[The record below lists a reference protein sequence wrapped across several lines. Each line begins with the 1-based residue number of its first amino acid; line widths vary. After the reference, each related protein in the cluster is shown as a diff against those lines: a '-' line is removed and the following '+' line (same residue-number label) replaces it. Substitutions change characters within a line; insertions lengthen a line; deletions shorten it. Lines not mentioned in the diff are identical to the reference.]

1 MTKRHPAVGIALP
14 DEAVAG
20 SGAVNPVQTSTYLL
34 GASNPITFGAATQIN
49 ALSNVGV
56 YGGSGQS
63 WTVANYGSIQGQ
75 LDGIHLVSPGSTVTN
90 WGTIIGSGTSIG
102 VLLQN
107 GGSVTNQSGG
117 SISGYVGVAIGG
129 AGGTVTN
136 AGSISAGETAVFV
149 ASGSL
154 DNESGGTLS
163 MTTSGLSTLTA
174 YVGGGGSV
182 SNAGTITNAG
192 YNTAAVVLG
201 DGGRVTNS
209 GTIST
214 TGVLDSA
221 VYTLKGGTV
230 TNSGRLLVSADSS
243 AGVIFLNGGALD
255 NTGTIEATGS
265 GNAGVY
271 LVNGGTVTNS
281 STITA
286 TATSGIGVG
295 SEFAGTIDNLSG
307 GTISGAVAGV
317 LIGRGTGSV
326 TNGGEIRATTGFG
339 VNLMGGGGVSNKSGG
354 TISGVDSGV
363 YVGGGSAAT
372 NLATNAGTISGTGTN
387 STGLNL
393 ASGGAVTNQ
402 SGGTISGVAHG
413 VFLAGGASLL
423 SNAGN
428 IYGTAPS
435 GSAALLNAGGSVT
448 NTGKISGGAV
458 GVFIV
463 GGAGAATN
471 SGSITGT
478 SLGGVVFVSGGSVTN
493 QSGGTISG
501 ANLGVEISGGSGAA
515 NKVTN
520 AGSITGAGT
529 NSVGV
534 ILALGG
540 AVTNLTGGAING
552 GADGVYIEAAAGTV
566 TNAGTIGGK
575 TASVVFAGPGAN
587 TLTLET
593 GSTLKG
599 GAYGSTASGATNALI
614 LQGQGTASNNFANF
628 NTLTADASGIWTLG
642 GNSGFG
648 DTTVSTGTLSVT
660 GSLTSATLEI
670 QASAQLTDAGDV
682 SVYDSVTN
690 SGHLTINGVTMHVA
704 DVGGTFTQLAGGNTT
719 LLNGGALDPS
729 NILVEQGVISLANG
743 GEVSTGSMELWKG
756 SSVHLGGTGDQL
768 LISGNLS
775 GSGAVTIGSS
785 GVVDIGGSASS
796 LAMVIFNDGDN
807 DVLRLGDPLGFAS
820 TIKGF
825 QSGDSI
831 DLANTLANGF
841 TYSKGLLDVTENGVA
856 VANLGFTGHYT
867 QSQFSIATDGHG
879 GALLTVNTGA
889 AMMAPPI
896 G

>member
-1 MTKRHPAVGIALP
+1 MAWI
-14 DEAVAG
+14 
-20 SGAVNPVQTSTYLL
+20 
-34 GASNPITFGAATQIN
+34 
-49 ALSNVGV
+49 
-56 YGGSGQS
+56 
-63 WTVANYGSIQGQ
+63 
-75 LDGIHLVSPGSTVTN
+75 
-90 WGTIIGSGTSIG
+90 
-102 VLLQN
+102 
-107 GGSVTNQSGG
+107 
-117 SISGYVGVAIGG
+117 
-129 AGGTVTN
+129 
-136 AGSISAGETAVFV
+136 
-149 ASGSL
+149 
-154 DNESGGTLS
+154 
-163 MTTSGLSTLTA
+163 
-174 YVGGGGSV
+174 
-182 SNAGTITNAG
+182 
-192 YNTAAVVLG
+192 
-201 DGGRVTNS
+201 
-209 GTIST
+209 
-214 TGVLDSA
+214 
-221 VYTLKGGTV
+221 
-230 TNSGRLLVSADSS
+230 
-243 AGVIFLNGGALD
+243 
-255 NTGTIEATGS
+255 
-265 GNAGVY
+265 
-271 LVNGGTVTNS
+271 
-281 STITA
+281 
-286 TATSGIGVG
+286 
-295 SEFAGTIDNLSG
+295 
-307 GTISGAVAGV
+307 
-317 LIGRGTGSV
+317 
-326 TNGGEIRATTGFG
+326 
-339 VNLMGGGGVSNKSGG
+339 
-354 TISGVDSGV
+354 SGV
-363 YVGGGSAAT
+363 YVRGGSAAT

-387 STGLNL
+387 SSGLNL
-393 ASGGAVTNQ
+393 VSGGAVTNQ

-413 VFLAGGASLL
+413 VFLAGAASLL

-428 IYGTAPS
+428 IYGTAPT

-458 GVFIV
+458 GVFIA

-478 SLGGVVFVSGGSVTN
+478 SFGGVEFVSGGSVTN

-529 NSVGV
+529 NSIGV

-540 AVTNLTGGAING
+540 AVTNQTGGAING

-593 GSTLKG
+593 GSKLKG

-628 NTLTADASGIWTLG
+628 NTLTADASGIWTLR

-660 GSLTSATLEI
+660 GSLTSRTLEI
-670 QASAQLTDAGDV
+670 QASARLTDAGDV

-729 NILVEQGVISLANG
+729 NMLVEQGVISLANG
-743 GEVSTGSMELWKG
+743 DEVSTGSMELWKG
-756 SSVHLGGTGDQL
+756 SSVDLGGTGDQL
-768 LISGNLS
+768 LIGGNLS
-775 GSGAVTIGSS
+775 GSGAVKIGSS

-841 TYSKGLLDVTENGVA
+841 TYSKGLLDLTENGVA
-856 VANLGFTGHYT
+856 VANLGFAGHYT

-889 AMMAPPI
+889 AIMAPLI